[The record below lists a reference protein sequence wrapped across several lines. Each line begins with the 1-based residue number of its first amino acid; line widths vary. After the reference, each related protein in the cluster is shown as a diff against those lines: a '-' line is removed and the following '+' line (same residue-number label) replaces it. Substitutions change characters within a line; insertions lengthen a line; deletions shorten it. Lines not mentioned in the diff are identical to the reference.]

1 MKKSS
6 VIFVMI
12 CLIGLWLVSC
22 VKENDGINT
31 KVKQIDKS
39 ATAQLL
45 KRLKTNSYAGTYLLA
60 AKIGHKSTDCSGK
73 CKYIGGEWRH
83 IDCQGNGSECSLR
96 VSVYISKAIPDDTT
110 DIYYTAT
117 GVNDY
122 EPIEESDFS
131 MPARSFYIED
141 ENLENGFIWMNI
153 PEQVLQRDEASNQF
167 VYKDIT
173 FTAEPLFEN
182 L

>member
-31 KVKQIDKS
+31 NVKQTDKS

-45 KRLKTNSYAGTYLLA
+45 KRLKTNSFAGTYLLA
-60 AKIGHKSTDCSGK
+60 AKVGHKSSVCNNSCICVNGK
-73 CKYIGGEWRH
+73 RVH
-83 IDCQGNGSECSLR
+83 LNCQGYGSECSLR
-96 VSVYISKAIPDDTT
+96 ASVNVSKVIPDDNS
-110 DIYYTAT
+110 DIYYTAM
-117 GVNDY
+117 GINDY
-122 EPIEESDFS
+122 EPIEDSTFN

-141 ENLENGFIWMNI
+141 ENLENGFVWLNI
-153 PEQVLQRDEASNQF
+153 PEQVLLRDDETNLF

>member
-6 VIFVMI
+6 VIFVVI

-31 KVKQIDKS
+31 NVKQIDKS

-60 AKIGHKSTDCSGK
+60 AKVGHKSADCGGK
-73 CKYIGGEWRH
+73 CKKFGGVWCH
-83 IDCQGNGSECSLR
+83 LDCQGYGSECSLR
-96 VSVYISKAIPDDTT
+96 ATVNISKAMPDDTT
-110 DIYYTAT
+110 DIYYK
-117 GVNDY
+117 GVGIYDY

-141 ENLENGFIWMNI
+141 ENLENGFIWLNI
-153 PEQVLQRDEASNQF
+153 PEQVLQRDEESNQF
-167 VYKDIT
+167 IYKDIT
-173 FTAEPLFEN
+173 FTNEPLFEN

>member
-31 KVKQIDKS
+31 QVKQTDKS

-45 KRLKTNSYAGTYLLA
+45 KRLKTNSFAGSYVLA
-60 AKIGHKSTDCSGK
+60 AKIGHKSTDCGGR
-73 CKYIGGEWRH
+73 CKFISGEWRH
-83 IDCQGNGSECSLR
+83 VNCQGNGSECDLR
-96 VSVYISKAIPDDTT
+96 ASVNISKAMPDDTT
-110 DIYYTAT
+110 DIYYT
-117 GVNDY
+117 GIGIYDY

-141 ENLENGFIWMNI
+141 ENLEKGYIWLNI
-153 PEQVLQRDEASNQF
+153 PEQVLLRDEESNLF
-167 VYKDIT
+167 IYKDIT
-173 FTAEPLFEN
+173 FTSEPLFEN